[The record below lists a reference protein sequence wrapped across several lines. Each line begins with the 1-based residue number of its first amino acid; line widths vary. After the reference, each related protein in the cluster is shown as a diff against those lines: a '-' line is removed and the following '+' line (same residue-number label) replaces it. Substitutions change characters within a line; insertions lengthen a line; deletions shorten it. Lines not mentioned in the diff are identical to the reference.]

1 MRLFLMYV
9 FVSNLCKVLLL
20 QARLFFYPQFR
31 IIEWH
36 ENKTSVCHQID
47 HQDFSHNRMSCILI

>member
-1 MRLFLMYV
+1 MFLSQIY
-9 FVSNLCKVLLL
+9 VSNLKVLLL
-20 QARLFFYPQFR
+20 QVRLFFYPQFR

-47 HQDFSHNRMSCILI
+47 HQDFSHDRMSCILI